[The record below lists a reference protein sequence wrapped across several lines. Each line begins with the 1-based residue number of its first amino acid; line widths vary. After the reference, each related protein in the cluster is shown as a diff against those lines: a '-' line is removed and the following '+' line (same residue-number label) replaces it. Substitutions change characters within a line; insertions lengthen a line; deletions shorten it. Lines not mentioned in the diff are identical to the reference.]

1 MNSNINQTDSQFN
14 QNTKKCFDIFLENL
28 NKKLLYS
35 TKNTVEIAQSAIE
48 AIKNKDLKKLC
59 EISENGLPDDL
70 PILRAYIWKINLEY
84 LPIDSTQWDNIL
96 SEKRNQ
102 YQIYKKF
109 IKEKLKNEIDK
120 KDYKSKEILEQIIKD
135 VYRTNMQ
142 LSFFFQ
148 PTNKLKNF
156 NKEEIL
162 NIYEKRKNWDFSKI
176 EHIYQYDNF
185 ENETHADVLTRIL
198 FTYSYIIKD
207 VSYHQGMNE
216 LLAPIYYCYSYDKL
230 YVEEKEDDIE
240 ADSFWSFYYLMN
252 KVKHN
257 FDEEQEGLF
266 LNSEILGK
274 CLEIVDNKIFLN
286 LLEKNVKNE
295 FYCFRWFIL
304 LFSQDFEIGDVL
316 KLWDLI
322 FSREN
327 KNYFV
332 FFICLGIII
341 LRKDIILKGG
351 MAEILQCFQ
360 SLNDILCDDL
370 IYIAREIKNK
380 YKNKL
385 DTIIAQ
391 TEKEF

>member
-1 MNSNINQTDSQFN
+1 M
-14 QNTKKCFDIFLENL
+14 
-28 NKKLLYS
+28 
-35 TKNTVEIAQSAIE
+35 
-48 AIKNKDLKKLC
+48 
-59 EISENGLPDDL
+59 
-70 PILRAYIWKINLEY
+70 
-84 LPIDSTQWDNIL
+84 
-96 SEKRNQ
+96 
-102 YQIYKKF
+102 
-109 IKEKLKNEIDK
+109 
-120 KDYKSKEILEQIIKD
+120 
-135 VYRTNMQ
+135 
-142 LSFFFQ
+142 
-148 PTNKLKNF
+148 
-156 NKEEIL
+156 
-162 NIYEKRKNWDFSKI
+162 
-176 EHIYQYDNF
+176 
-185 ENETHADVLTRIL
+185 
-198 FTYSYIIKD
+198 
-207 VSYHQGMNE
+207 
-216 LLAPIYYCYSYDKL
+216 
-230 YVEEKEDDIE
+230 
-240 ADSFWSFYYLMN
+240 
-252 KVKHN
+252 
-257 FDEEQEGLF
+257 
-266 LNSEILGK
+266 GK